1 MRYQVLYTRGGPIR
15 PGNITACEYVTAR
28 SHMEAW
34 SKGTALAVGHEQ
46 VAEVIPLTNT
56 ND

>member
-28 SHMEAW
+28 NHMEAW

-46 VAEVIPLTNT
+46 VAEVIPLTDN